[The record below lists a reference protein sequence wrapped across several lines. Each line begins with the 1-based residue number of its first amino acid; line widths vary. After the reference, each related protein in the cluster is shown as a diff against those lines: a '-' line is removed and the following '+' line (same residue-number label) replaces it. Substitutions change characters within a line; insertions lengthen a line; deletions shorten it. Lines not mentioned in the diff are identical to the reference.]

1 VKPDYAVARTDL
13 IDGIFAFQI
22 WTRLGWQEVK
32 RRYRRTVFGPLWA
45 TLSLGIF
52 IGAISF
58 VWAPLFNADVR
69 TYLPY
74 LTAGMVSWSFVSAL
88 ITEGCASFTAGEGII
103 KQLNFP
109 YSTFT
114 FMVVWRNTI
123 VLFHH
128 LAILIVVYIALPE
141 RVSFN
146 ILLFIP
152 GVLIV
157 AVNGAWIVML
167 LGMVSARF
175 RDIPPLIG
183 NLVQVMLFITPIF
196 WEPSQLGAKARYFVD
211 PNYLYHLVDI
221 LRAPLLGDRPT
232 LLSYATTIVGAI
244 LGWAIT
250 LMIYARFRR
259 RIAFWL

>member
-1 VKPDYAVARTDL
+1 VKPDYAIARADI

-32 RRYRRTVFGPLWA
+32 RRYRRTVFGPFWA
-45 TLSLGIF
+45 TVSLGIF

-58 VWAPLFNADVR
+58 VWAPLFKAELR

-74 LTAGMVSWSFVSAL
+74 LTAGMVSWAYIAAIL
-88 ITEGCASFTAGEGII
+88 GEGCSTFIAGEGLI

-109 YSTFT
+109 YSTFA
-114 FMVVWRNTI
+114 FMVIWRNTI

-128 LAILIVVYIALPE
+128 LAIVVVVYAVFPE
-141 RVSFN
+141 RISFN
-146 ILLFIP
+146 VLLFIP
-152 GVLIV
+152 GLLIV
-157 AVNGAWIVML
+157 AANGAWIAML

-175 RDIPPLIG
+175 RDIPPLVG

-196 WEPSQLGAKARYFVD
+196 WSPSQLGDKGRYFVD
-211 PNYLYHLVDI
+211 LNYLYHLIDV
-221 LRAPLLGDRPT
+221 LRSPLLGERPAAI
-232 LLSYATTIVGAI
+232 SYGITIVGAMV
-244 LGWAIT
+244 GWMIT
-250 LMIYARFRR
+250 LMVYARFRR

>member
-1 VKPDYAVARTDL
+1 L
-13 IDGIFAFQI
+13 I
-22 WTRLGWQEVK
+22 
-32 RRYRRTVFGPLWA
+32 
-45 TLSLGIF
+45 
-52 IGAISF
+52 
-58 VWAPLFNADVR
+58 
-69 TYLPY
+69 
-74 LTAGMVSWSFVSAL
+74 
-88 ITEGCASFTAGEGII
+88 
-103 KQLNFP
+103 
-109 YSTFT
+109 
-114 FMVVWRNTI
+114 
-123 VLFHH
+123 
-128 LAILIVVYIALPE
+128 
-141 RVSFN
+141 
-146 ILLFIP
+146 IP

-196 WEPSQLGAKARYFVD
+196 WEPSQLGAKARYFVT

-221 LRAPLLGDRPT
+221 LRSPLLGDRPT
-232 LLSYATTIVGAI
+232 LLSYATTVVGAI

>member
-1 VKPDYAVARTDL
+1 MKPDYAIAQADI

-52 IGAISF
+52 IAAISF
-58 VWAPLFNADVR
+58 VWAPLFKQEVR

-74 LTAGMVSWSFVSAL
+74 VTAGMVSWSFVSAL
-88 ITEGCASFTAGEGII
+88 ITEGCSSFTAGEGLI

-109 YSTFT
+109 YSTFA
-114 FMVVWRNTI
+114 FMAVWRNTI

-152 GVLIV
+152 GLLIV
-157 AVNGAWIVML
+157 VVNGAWMVML

-196 WEPSQLGAKARYFVD
+196 WSPSQLGDKARYFVY
-211 PNYLYHLVDI
+211 PNYLFHLVDI
-221 LRAPLLGDRPT
+221 LRSPLLGDRPAMF
-232 LLSYATTIVGAI
+232 SYATTIVGAV
-244 LGWAIT
+244 LGWAVT
-250 LMIYARFRR
+250 FMIYARFRR

>member
-1 VKPDYAVARTDL
+1 VTPDYPAARADI

-45 TLSLGIF
+45 TLSLAIF
-52 IGAISF
+52 LGAISF
-58 VWAPLFNADVR
+58 VWAPLFGADVR

-74 LTAGMVSWSFVSAL
+74 VTAGMVSWSFVSAL
-88 ITEGCASFTAGEGII
+88 ITEGCTTFTAAEGII

-109 YSTFT
+109 YSTFA

-123 VLFHH
+123 VLLHH
-128 LAILIVVYIALPE
+128 LLVLLFVYIALPE
-141 RVSFN
+141 RLSFN

-152 GVLIV
+152 GLIIV
-157 AVNGAWIVML
+157 AVNGAWMVML

-183 NLVQVMLFITPIF
+183 NLMQVMLFVTPIF
-196 WEPSQLGAKARYFVD
+196 WSPSQLGAKARYLVD
-211 PNYLYHLVDI
+211 PNYLYHLIDI
-221 LRAPLLGDRPT
+221 LRSPLLGDRPA
-232 LLSYATTIVGAI
+232 LLSYAITIVGAI
-244 LGWAIT
+244 LGWAAT
-250 LMIYARFRR
+250 FAIYARFRR
-259 RIAFWL
+259 RVPFWL

>member
-1 VKPDYAVARTDL
+1 VKPDYALAQADIV
-13 IDGIFAFQI
+13 DGLFAFQI

-58 VWAPLFNADVR
+58 VWAPLFKADLK

-74 LTAGMVSWSFVSAL
+74 VTAGMVSWSFVAAIIS
-88 ITEGCASFTAGEGII
+88 EGCGTFTAAEGLI

-109 YSTFT
+109 YSTFA
-114 FMVVWRNTI
+114 FMTVWRNML

-128 LAILIVVYIALPE
+128 LAIMLVVYIAIPE
-141 RVSFN
+141 SLSLN

-152 GVLIV
+152 GLLIV
-157 AVNGAWIVML
+157 AVNGAWMAML
-167 LGMVSARF
+167 LGMISARF

-196 WEPSQLGAKARYFVD
+196 WSPGQLGGKGQYFVD
-211 PNYLYHLVDI
+211 LNYLYHLVDI
-221 LRAPLLGDRPT
+221 LRSPLLGNKPA
-232 LLSYATTIVGAI
+232 LLSYAVIIVGAI
-244 LGWAIT
+244 VGWAIT
-250 LMIYARFRR
+250 FMIYARFRR

>member
-1 VKPDYAVARTDL
+1 VKPDYSLARADI
-13 IDGIFAFQI
+13 IDGIFAFRI
-22 WTRLGWQEVK
+22 WMRLGWQEVK
-32 RRYRRTVFGPLWA
+32 RRYRRTVFGPFWA

-58 VWAPLFNADVR
+58 VWAPLFKAELR

-74 LTAGMVSWSFVSAL
+74 LTAGMVSWAFVAAL
-88 ITEGCASFTAGEGII
+88 IIEGCGTFTAGESLI

-109 YSTFT
+109 YSTFA

-128 LAILIVVYIALPE
+128 LAIVLLVYIAFPE
-141 RVSFN
+141 RISLNF
-146 ILLFIP
+146 LLFFP
-152 GVLIV
+152 GLLIV
-157 AVNGAWIVML
+157 AINGAWIVML

-183 NLVQVMLFITPIF
+183 NLVQVMLFVTPIF
-196 WEPSQLGAKARYFVD
+196 WSPSQLGETGRYFVD
-211 PNYLYHLVDI
+211 LNYLFHLVDI
-221 LRAPLLGDRPT
+221 LRSPLLGERPAVT
-232 LLSYATTIVGAI
+232 SYAVTIAGAV
-244 LGWAIT
+244 LGWMIT
-250 LMIYARFRR
+250 FMVYARFRR